1 MASSR
6 QPTAVFLLVH
16 LLLFLHVETA
26 APPPAAV
33 VRTLCKATLY
43 RGLCNRR
50 MSKLPPS
57 VTRSPTKLAG
67 AAVGLALGSAES
79 ASAHLK
85 SLSAAVGKKS
95 GRLQDCVENMRD
107 CADRLRESVRELA
120 QLGRPGSPG
129 FVFRVDNVQTWVSA
143 ALTDADTCLGELPP
157 APAAAEK
164 VSHAMQMTS
173 NALVFVNSL
182 AAKN

>member
-67 AAVGLALGSAES
+67 AAVGLALGSAD
-79 ASAHLK
+79 
-85 SLSAAVGKKS
+85 